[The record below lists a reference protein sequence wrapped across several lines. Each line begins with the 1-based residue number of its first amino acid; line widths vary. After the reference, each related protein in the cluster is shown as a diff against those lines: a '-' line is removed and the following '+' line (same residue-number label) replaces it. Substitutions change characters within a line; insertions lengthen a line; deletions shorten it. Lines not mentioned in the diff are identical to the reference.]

1 MPLYLRRILYALLG
15 LIGLV
20 LLLVAGIFVFL
31 QTNAGQDFAARK
43 AEQYLRDKL
52 QTDVRIAKFRTDLKH
67 VISLD
72 GVYIE
77 DQKGDTLLSVGHLGV
92 DLDLW
97 ALTKSQINLKSLELN
112 NGRLAITRTEPDSIS
127 NYDFIVNAFASGDTS
142 TVATTPADTT
152 GAGFQYNI
160 GDLRLT
166 NVLLT
171 YNDQVDGM
179 NVRTRVGELAVN
191 MDEVNVDGST
201 YRIDQAALRNTG
213 INIRQTKVPPD
224 TPQDTAALKLEFGL
238 NRAQLENVSL
248 TYRNDPSAQFIST
261 RIGEAD
267 VTADNI
273 DLVNSRVALN
283 TLKLRN
289 TSFAYAQNENVPVE
303 QRVVNPA
310 EAVRDLN
317 KSVENATG
325 QEASWVV
332 TLKQS
337 DISGVDVAF
346 DNFNQPRQ
354 KTRIQGMDYNHLKF
368 TNLVLNTEN
377 LRYSADSTTGRI
389 TQLAGQ
395 EQSGFAITRA
405 AAQLHYD
412 DHRIQLN
419 DLDLVTPHSHLRRRI
434 GIGYKDLAG
443 IADDLPNLQL
453 NGDLR
458 QTRLGF
464 RDVLYIT
471 PSLIDTPPFSSGPN
485 QSFLISGLV
494 NGRLGDLR
502 VQNLD
507 FVGFRNTVVRGGGRI
522 QGLPNTDDRLILDL
536 NLGYVR
542 TTEAD
547 MRSLLPAGTLPEL
560 GIDPNDPITMSGQI
574 RGRISNL
581 ALNNIT
587 LQGLNGT
594 RLRTTGRIQG
604 LPNTDRRLYADF
616 NVQEFTSTAADIKG
630 LLPPGT
636 LPAGYSLPPRMSVT
650 GTFRGRPT
658 ALVFDT
664 DLRATTS
671 YGNVAAKVNVG
682 EGPVGQEPVR
692 ATFSTQSLDLGK
704 FMGDPTI
711 GKITANGTL
720 TGRGGLD
727 PNQLR
732 GQLNARVQQ
741 ATYNGYTYRG
751 ITAKVDIDRNRYVV
765 DASSKDDP
773 NLNLDLLATIDL
785 RNAANPTYT
794 VDRLNLRGA
803 NLTALGFYT
812 GGDLRVQGDLT
823 ANISGSDLNTINGT
837 FSGNRIVIVNNN
849 RPFALDSVSGR
860 IVQRTG
866 RTEVDFASSVADLT
880 LRGNTRLGDLA
891 TELQRHIDR
900 YFDLPG
906 VQYRPSSEYRQ
917 FTFEANLKQP
927 RLVQQ
932 LVPDL
937 KRLTPFKLTGSYD
950 SRQADLRLNTRIGRI
965 VYLGYALD
973 SLKLAVQSDPQKLDY
988 ALGLRQISQ
997 DTSLVIPNPSL
1008 QGSIQNNE
1016 IGTRLRIAE
1025 SDSAEK
1031 LNLAGVLR
1039 VLNGGATYAFSFD
1052 PRLMLDQKQWDITPG
1067 NEIRYNS
1074 ATGAIFAQNL
1084 VISRNQRRLTLQTLP
1099 GAQYPLQVSM
1109 QELDINGLGRAA
1121 GFQDSLIAGTL
1132 NGQAVAYSLG
1142 QPRQAFTAN
1151 ANLTGFVFNKAAIGD
1166 LAVQAT
1172 NPTPDRFNVDARLTN
1187 QQGMDVRAVGYYL
1200 ATPPS
1205 PIQFDVNVNR
1215 LDLRIIEPFALGQ
1228 LQQMGGGVT
1237 GQLAVTGS
1245 VAQPTINGTLTTTPD
1260 ATFTLTQLGAP
1271 YFLASQDI
1279 RFSNEGIGFRNF
1291 VVKDSVGNEAVIN
1304 GAVRTTNYTSDFRFD
1319 LQATTTN
1326 FLAIQ
1331 SSQRE
1336 NNLFWGKLLVDS
1348 DSRITGTLDLP
1359 IVRTRARVADGS
1371 NFFVGIPNEDPVEV
1385 AREGIVE
1392 FVDKSAPINPMLAE
1406 QVAVD
1411 SAETTAGYDIQAIV
1425 TVTDNTPFTIVVD
1438 EASGDNLRVQANGT
1452 LNTAIDATG
1461 NITLTGRLD
1470 VAKGKYQM
1478 SLYDLAAR
1486 EFDIAPGSSITW
1498 SGDPYNG
1505 QADVTAIYKV
1515 RAAPAEL
1522 ISSQGGTD
1530 ETQNAL
1536 ARNQLPFEVDLKV
1549 AGQLLKPVISFDI
1562 RLPEEAR
1569 SDLRGPIEARLT
1581 QLRQPSQES
1590 ELNKQVFSLLVLN
1603 RFLAD
1608 DPFRSSSGNLVAE
1621 QLRGSASQVLTQQ
1634 LNNLTGS
1641 YLSNLGVEL
1650 GVNSYADFSS
1660 GAEKTRTDLNVAVRR
1675 QLLNNRLT
1683 VRLGTDV
1690 PLGGGNQ
1697 GSTGQSQSGVSA
1709 FAGDVSVEYNVLAN
1723 GRIRLQAFRNNAYG
1737 DIDGQFVRTGASLI
1751 FQRDYRDLADLFR
1764 GIDENVKEEV
1774 KLERQQRR
1782 RDRKAGRDSTNAAPN
1797 APRRDSTRLRPNAA
1811 RPDSVRRTSAR
1822 AAARP
1827 DSTRR

>member
-1 MPLYLRRILYALLG
+1 MPVYLRRILYALLG
-15 LIGLV
+15 LLV
-20 LLLVAGIFVFL
+20 FLLLVVAGLFVYL
-31 QTNAGQDFAARK
+31 QTDSGQDFVVRK
-43 AEQYLRDKL
+43 AENYLRDKL
-52 QTDVRIAKFRTDLKH
+52 KTEVRIAKFRTDFRH
-67 VISLD
+67 AINFD
-72 GVYIE
+72 GVYLE

-92 DLDLW
+92 DLDIW

-112 NGRLAITRTEPDSIS
+112 DGRVAISRTAPDSIS
-127 NYDFIVNAFASGDTS
+127 NYDFITQAFATGDTA

-160 GDLRLT
+160 GDVRLT
-166 NVLLT
+166 NILLT

-191 MDEVNVDGST
+191 MDEVNVDAST
-201 YRIDQAALRNTG
+201 YRVDQAALRNTG
-213 INIRQTKVPPD
+213 ITIVQTKVPPD
-224 TPQDTAALKLEFGL
+224 APQDTAALELEFGL
-238 NRAQLENVSL
+238 NRALLENVSL
-248 TYRNDPSAQFIST
+248 RYQNDPSAQFIST
-261 RIGEAD
+261 RIGEAE

-317 KSVENATG
+317 AAVENATG
-325 QEASWVV
+325 TEASWVV
-332 TLKQS
+332 SLKQS

-346 DNFNQPRQ
+346 DNFNEPAQ
-354 KTRIQGMDYNHLKF
+354 KTRIRGMDYNHLKF
-368 TNLVLNTEN
+368 TNLTLNTEN

-405 AAQLHYD
+405 RADLHYD
-412 DHRIQLN
+412 DTRIQLN
-419 DLDLVTPHSHLRRRI
+419 DLDLVTPHSHLKRRI

-443 IADDLPNLQL
+443 IADDLPNLKL

-458 QTRLGF
+458 EARLGF

-494 NGRLGDLR
+494 DGRLGDVR
-502 VQNLD
+502 VRNLD
-507 FVGFRNTVVRGGGRI
+507 FVGFRNTIVRGSGRI

-536 NLGYVR
+536 NLGYAR

-560 GIDPNDPITMSGQI
+560 GIDPNAPLVMSGQI
-574 RGRISNL
+574 KGRISNL
-581 ALNNIT
+581 ALNNIDFR
-587 LQGLNGT
+587 GLKGT
-594 RLRTTGRIQG
+594 RIRTTGRLVG
-604 LPNTDRRLYADF
+604 LPNTDQRLFADF
-616 NVQEFTSTAADIKG
+616 NIKEFTSTAADIKG

-636 LPAGYSLPPRMSVT
+636 LPAGYQLPPRITAS

-664 DLRATTS
+664 DLKAQTTF
-671 YGNVAAKVNVG
+671 GNVAAKVNVG
-682 EGPVGQEPVR
+682 EGPQGQEPVT
-692 ATFSTQSLDLGK
+692 ATFSTQSLDVGK
-704 FMGDPTI
+704 FLGDPTI

-720 TGRGGLD
+720 NGHGGLD
-727 PNQLR
+727 PNLLR

-785 RNAANPTYT
+785 RNASNPTYT

-812 GGDLRVQGDLT
+812 GGDLRVQGDLQ
-823 ANISGSDLNTINGT
+823 ANLSGSDLNTLNGT

-849 RPFALDSVSGR
+849 QPFALDSVSGR

-866 RTEVDFASSVADLT
+866 RTEVDFASSVADVT
-880 LRGNTRLGDLA
+880 LRGNTRLGDIA
-891 TELQRHIDR
+891 TALQQHIDR

-906 VQYRPSSEYRQ
+906 IQYRPSAEYQQ

-937 KRLTPFKLTGSYD
+937 TRLTPFKLTGSYD
-950 SRQADLRLNTRIGRI
+950 SRQADLRLNTAIRRV
-965 VYLGYALD
+965 VYMGYALD
-973 SLKLAVQSDPQKLDY
+973 SLKLNVSSDPQKLDY
-988 ALGLRQISQ
+988 ALGLRQVRQ
-997 DTSLVIPNPSL
+997 DTTLTIPNPSL
-1008 QGSIQNNE
+1008 SGSVQNNE

-1025 SDSAEK
+1025 TDSAER
-1031 LNLAGVLR
+1031 LNLAGALR
-1039 VLNGGATYAFSFD
+1039 VLGGGNAYAFRFD
-1052 PRLMLDQKQWDITPG
+1052 PKLMLDQKQWDTPAD
-1067 NEIRYNS
+1067 NELRYTTS
-1074 ATGAIFAQNL
+1074 TGAVFARN
-1084 VISRNQRRLTLQTLP
+1084 VSFARNQRRLSLQTLA

-1109 QELDINGLGRAA
+1109 ENLEINALGRAA

-1132 NGQAVAYSLG
+1132 NGRAVAYSLG
-1142 QPRQAFTAN
+1142 QPQQAFTAN
-1151 ANLTGFVFNKAAIGD
+1151 ARLAGFAYNKALIGD
-1166 LAVQAT
+1166 VALEAT
-1172 NPTPDRFNVDARLTN
+1172 NPEANRYNVDARLTN

-1200 ATPPS
+1200 AVPPD
-1205 PIQFDVNVNR
+1205 PIQFDVQVNR
-1215 LDLRIIEPFALGQ
+1215 LDLKIIEPFSLGQ
-1228 LQQMGGGVT
+1228 LQQMAGGV
-1237 GQLAVTGS
+1237 GGRLAVTGNVS
-1245 VAQPTINGTLTTTPD
+1245 QPVINGTLTTTPD
-1260 ATFTLTQLGAP
+1260 ATFTLSQLGAP
-1271 YFLASQDI
+1271 YYLASQDI
-1279 RFSNEGIGFRNF
+1279 DFTNQGIGFDDF

-1304 GAVRTTNYTSDFRFD
+1304 GQIRTRDYVSDFRFD
-1319 LQATTTN
+1319 LEARTEN
-1326 FLAIQ
+1326 FLAIN

-1336 NNLFWGKLLVDS
+1336 NPLFWGKLLVDS

-1359 IVRTRARVADGS
+1359 VVRTKARVADGS
-1371 NFFVGIPNEDPVEV
+1371 NLSVGLPTDDPVKVE
-1385 AREGIVE
+1385 RDGIVE
-1392 FVDKSAPINPMLAE
+1392 FVDKSAPLDTMLAR
-1406 QVAVD
+1406 QLALD
-1411 SAETTAGYDIQAIV
+1411 TAQTTAGYDIQATI
-1425 TVTDNTPFTIVVD
+1425 TITENTPFTFVVD
-1438 EASGDNLRVQANGT
+1438 EVSGDNLRVQANGT
-1452 LNTAIDATG
+1452 LNTAIDPVG

-1478 SLYDLAAR
+1478 SLYELASR

-1505 QADVTAIYKV
+1505 QANVTALYNV

-1522 ISSQGGTD
+1522 ILAQAGTD
-1530 ETQNAL
+1530 ETQSAL
-1536 ARNQLPFEVDLKV
+1536 ARNPVPFVVDLKV
-1549 AGQLLKPVISFDI
+1549 RGELLKPIIGFDV
-1562 RLPEEAR
+1562 RLPEDAR
-1569 SDLRGPIEARLT
+1569 TDLRAPIENRLA
-1581 QLRQPSQES
+1581 QLRQPSEES
-1590 ELNKQVFSLLVLN
+1590 ELNKQVFSLLVLG

-1608 DPFRSSSGNLVAE
+1608 DPFKSSSGSLVAE

-1660 GAEKTRTDLNVAVRR
+1660 GQEQTRTDLNVAVRR

-1697 GSTGQSQSGVSA
+1697 ASSGQGAGVSA
-1709 FAGDVSVEYNVLAN
+1709 FAGDISIEYNVLAN
-1723 GRIRLQAFRNNAYG
+1723 GRIRLRAFRNNSYS
-1737 DIDGQFVRTGASLI
+1737 DIDGQFVRNGASLV
-1751 FQRDYRDLADLFR
+1751 FQRDYQNLADLFK

-1774 KLERQQRR
+1774 KLERRRKRRNR
-1782 RDRKAGRDSTNAAPN
+1782 RDGTDSTAAAQFP
-1797 APRRDSTRLRPNAA
+1797 
-1811 RPDSVRRTSAR
+1811 
-1822 AAARP
+1822 AARP
-1827 DSTRR
+1827 DSTRRPTRVARPDSTRR